1 MFNLL
6 IDFDMTTTISAIAS
20 NIIAINNTDMERAS
34 FMVAKTKGSIN
45 PILLGAKLAMI
56 SELKRRLSKGEVV
69 EIDFIKKST
78 GELRHMVCCLYG
90 NLIQPKIKGTGV
102 PNSIY
107 GNCTV
112 FDLEKNQFRCFSYE
126 TIIKVY

>member
-1 MFNLL
+1 MNTV
-6 IDFDMTTTISAIAS
+6 IITNTSAA
-20 NIIAINNTDMERAS
+20 NIIMANNTDMERAS
-34 FMVAKTKGSIN
+34 FMVAKTNGTIN
-45 PILLGAKLAMI
+45 PIMMGAKLAMI
-56 SELKRRLSKGEVV
+56 AELKKRLSKGEIV

-90 NLIQPKIKGTGV
+90 NLIESKIKGTGV

-112 FDLEKNQFRCFSYE
+112 YDLQKNEFRCFSYE
-126 TIIKVY
+126 TIVKVY